1 MLPFAGGNHHVKPM
15 QADKHSEAAA
25 AQAFFT
31 AAAFFQHAA
40 AATGTGGTS

>member
-25 AQAFFT
+25 QAFFT
-31 AAAFFQHAA
+31 AAAFFQHAR
-40 AATGTGGTS
+40 GRQGRGTS